1 VNQHPEDAAVNRD
14 GPYHSLRRWLVPVT
28 VAALIAGPIL
38 LYFLLPLAGVPLA
51 LASGVVAIVAL
62 KHLGL
67 LAIVLAPLYTI
78 LRRRRRR

>member
-14 GPYHSLRRWLVPVT
+14 GPHHPSRRWLLPVA

-67 LAIVLAPLYTI
+67 LAIVFAPLYTI

>member
-14 GPYHSLRRWLVPVT
+14 SHHHLFRRWLLPVA

-38 LYFLLPLAGVPLA
+38 LYFLLPFAGVPIA
-51 LASGVVAIVAL
+51 LVWGAVAMVAL

-67 LAIVLAPLYTI
+67 LAVLLAPLYAI
-78 LRRRRRR
+78 LRHRSRR

>member
-1 VNQHPEDAAVNRD
+1 VNQHPEDAAVTRD
-14 GPYHSLRRWLVPVT
+14 GPHHSLRRWLLPVA

-67 LAIVLAPLYTI
+67 LAIVLAPLYSI